1 MAATTPPAPSD
12 ADAFD
17 LQRFVDAQA
26 PVWDAVAAELQA
38 AAKHTHWM
46 WFVFPQLRVL
56 GRSATALRFGLSG
69 LDEARAYAGH
79 PLLGSRLRQAC
90 RWLLQ
95 APTARG
101 SLDILGPPDHLKLRS
116 SMTLFAAAVPDEPLF
131 AAVLAR
137 FDGGAPDP
145 ATLQALQ
152 AQSVSPADPPGKARP
167 VGVERTR

>member
-1 MAATTPPAPSD
+1 MAAPAPPTTSN
-12 ADAFD
+12 ADPFA

-38 AAKHTHWM
+38 AAKRTHWM

-56 GRSATALRFGLSG
+56 GRSATALHFGLAG
-69 LDEARAYAGH
+69 LAEARAYAGR

-95 APTARG
+95 APPGRS
-101 SLDILGPPDHLKLRS
+101 SLDILGRPDHLKLRS

-137 FDGGAPDP
+137 FDGGVPDP

-152 AQSVSPADPPGKARP
+152 PDPVPPAGP
-167 VGVERTR
+167 VA